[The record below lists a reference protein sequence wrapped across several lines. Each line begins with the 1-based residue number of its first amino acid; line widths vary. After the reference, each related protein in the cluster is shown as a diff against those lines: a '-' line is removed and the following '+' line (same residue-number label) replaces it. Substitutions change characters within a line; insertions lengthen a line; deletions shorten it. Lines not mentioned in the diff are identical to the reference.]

1 MTRGHIK
8 VFTIIVFFLTAV
20 VIGALIFL
28 PKDFFSPRKNTET
41 QTRVVIPQTTGSGGE
56 ALDFQR
62 SGEEAR
68 RSRISLDEGEV
79 VLDVLTRDFDGDI
92 NEEQIIAFRNQREV
106 DSPIRIAYVDN
117 DGGSDYRVWSAA
129 SAVSRSGT
137 LILYSEDLIGD
148 GGICVLVSGMNGANE
163 QTLTVFR
170 KNNGTAAFSGEPFSK
185 IAEFLIEGSIIV
197 EDAPAYQQGRSLT
210 ISTFGRDY
218 DSANLLDQIEVTYA
232 FNRGNGLYEQSRVVK
247 IPGRQIEQQRLRELL
262 NGNPEQFETFIGG
275 MWYRDDGP
283 RRQYLY
289 FNNSGREII
298 FYDTRSEEV
307 FTWQD
312 SISTRYGLHINS
324 RNISLTKLRRT
335 INIDLVSLENI
346 HIRVYQDAYLRG
358 LPNTVWDGSYQRLE
372 TVETVR
378 QENSVAPYIEG
389 NYSGTGGAINFSRSG
404 AYVIQADGAQA
415 ERRGKYVFFNLGAD
429 ELLELRPETTPHNGK
444 AAAEETPDREIFRVV
459 RSGENPARPGE
470 LALTR
475 VRISTKGIQDL
486 HEAAVVLN
494 RS

>member
-28 PKDFFSPRKNTET
+28 PGDFFLPRKNTET
-41 QTRVVIPQTTGSGGE
+41 QTRVVIPQTMGSGGE

-68 RSRISLDEGEV
+68 QAKISLDEGEV
-79 VLDVLTRDFDGDI
+79 VLGVLTLNFDDDI

-106 DSPIRIAYVDN
+106 DSPIQITYVDN
-117 DGGSDYRVWSAA
+117 DGGRGDYRVWSAA
-129 SAVSRSGT
+129 SAVSRPGT

-170 KNNGTAAFSGEPFSK
+170 KNGAAAFGGEPFSK

-197 EDAPAYQQGRSLT
+197 EDLPPYREGRSLT

-232 FNRGNGLYEQSRVVK
+232 FNRGNGLYEQVSVVK

-262 NGNPEQFETFIGG
+262 NGNPEQFESFIGG
-275 MWYRDDGP
+275 MWYHDDGP
-283 RRQYLY
+283 RRQYIY

-335 INIDLVSLENI
+335 ININLVSLESI
-346 HIRVYQDAYLRG
+346 QVRVYQDAYLRG
-358 LPNTVWDGSYQRLE
+358 LPNTIWDGSYQRLE
-372 TVETVR
+372 TVETAR
-378 QENSVAPYIEG
+378 QENRVAPYLEG
-389 NYSGTGGAINFSRSG
+389 NYSGSGGAISFSRSG
-404 AYVIQADGAQA
+404 AYVIQADGGQA

-429 ELLELRPETTPHNGK
+429 ELLELRPETASGNGG
-444 AAAEETPDREIFRVV
+444 AAEEMSARETFRVV
-459 RSGENPARPGE
+459 RGGENTARPDE
-470 LALTR
+470 LTLTR

-486 HEAAVVLN
+486 HEAAVVLD